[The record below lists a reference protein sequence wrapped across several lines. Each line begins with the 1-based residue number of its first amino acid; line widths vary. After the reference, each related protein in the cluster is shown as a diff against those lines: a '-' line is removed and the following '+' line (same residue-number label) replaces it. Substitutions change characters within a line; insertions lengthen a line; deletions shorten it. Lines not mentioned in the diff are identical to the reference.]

1 MSDSH
6 MHVTPLSG
14 SARQDAI
21 DNAGLI
27 HKDVLSF
34 AHQHLL
40 NKSKILSWTMV
51 AFAICTAFAR
61 SAIRFKARHKLFL
74 DDYLVLVAVVFM
86 IAAASIHNAV
96 LDGLYL
102 YRAVTRPNSRVVYD
116 ASELDI
122 LLAVTSYSLAFVET
136 SWTAIFCVKF
146 SFLSLFYTLIRNL
159 SVGLTRYYWGVVVFN
174 VLTWAYMLSEAPI
187 LCPYFGA
194 EAS

>member
-1 MSDSH
+1 M
-6 MHVTPLSG
+6 
-14 SARQDAI
+14 
-21 DNAGLI
+21 
-27 HKDVLSF
+27 
-34 AHQHLL
+34 
-40 NKSKILSWTMV
+40 
-51 AFAICTAFAR
+51 
-61 SAIRFKARHKLFL
+61 
-74 DDYLVLVAVVFM
+74 
-86 IAAASIHNAV
+86 
-96 LDGLYL
+96 
-102 YRAVTRPNSRVVYD
+102 
-116 ASELDI
+116 LDI

>member
-1 MSDSH
+1 
-6 MHVTPLSG
+6 
-14 SARQDAI
+14 
-21 DNAGLI
+21 
-27 HKDVLSF
+27 
-34 AHQHLL
+34 
-40 NKSKILSWTMV
+40 MV

-122 LLAVTSYSLAFVET
+122 LLPVTSYSLAFVET